1 MNKTCCT
8 ALDYTGSAGAQCAGP
23 VSQPAEPLAR
33 PRALLY
39 RIGAFFTPTLRP
51 SMVARA
57 EQPSGW
63 PVCPV
68 SGTANFARPAATLRS
83 FGDGSRLQHWSLS

>member
-23 VSQPAEPLAR
+23 VSHPVEPQAR
-33 PRALLY
+33 PRANL
-39 RIGAFFTPTLRP
+39 IGAFFTPALRP

-68 SGTANFARPAATLRS
+68 SGSENFARPAALLA
-83 FGDGSRLQHWSLS
+83 GDGFPFQHRNLS

>member
-8 ALDYTGSAGAQCAGP
+8 TLDYTGSAGARCAGP
-23 VSQPAEPLAR
+23 DSNPAEPLAR

-57 EQPSGW
+57 EQPQGW

-68 SGTANFARPAATLRS
+68 SGSSNFARPAALLT
-83 FGDGSRLQHWSLS
+83 GDGSRLQHWSLS

>member
-8 ALDYTGSAGAQCAGP
+8 TLDYTGSAGARCAGP
-23 VSQPAEPLAR
+23 VSHPAEPLA
-33 PRALLY
+33 PRAFNL
-39 RIGAFFTPTLRP
+39 IGAFFTPAYHP

-68 SGTANFARPAATLRS
+68 SGSENFARPAALLT
-83 FGDGSRLQHWSLS
+83 GDGSRLQHWSLS